1 MTNNQMPLLT
11 VAKRRRLIARGLVRG
26 LALVGAFTVL
36 YYYVLPLDR
45 LDDTQ
50 LWLILTIG
58 VVALAVV
65 TAYQVVAI
73 LRAAYPA
80 LRAVEAL
87 TIIGPLF
94 LYLFAAV
101 YYTMSQAEPGYF
113 SLSRLTRTDT
123 LYFTITTFSTVGFG
137 DIVATSQSGRVL
149 VMVQMVLDLIVL
161 GAVVKILI
169 GAAQSARRGMAP
181 ERPNPS

>member
-1 MTNNQMPLLT
+1 MTTDQMPQWT
-11 VAKRRRLIARGLVRG
+11 VAKRRRLIAGRLVRG
-26 LALVGAFTVL
+26 LALVGAFTAL
-36 YYYVLPLDR
+36 YFALPLDR
-45 LDDTQ
+45 LDDTP

-58 VVALAVV
+58 VVTLAVV

-73 LRAAYPA
+73 LRATYPA

-101 YYTMSQAEPGYF
+101 YYTMSRADPATF
-113 SLSRLTRTDT
+113 NLSGLTRTDT
-123 LYFTITTFSTVGFG
+123 LYFTITTFATVGYG
-137 DIVATSQSGRVL
+137 DIVATSQSARVL
-149 VMVQMVLDLIVL
+149 VMVQMILDLIVL
-161 GAVVKILI
+161 GAVVRIFV
-169 GAAQSARRGMAP
+169 GAVQSARRDTAP

>member
-1 MTNNQMPLLT
+1 MTNDQMPLLT
-11 VAKRRRLIARGLVRG
+11 VAKRRRLIAGGLVRG

-36 YYYVLPLDR
+36 YYVLPLDR

-50 LWLILTIG
+50 LWLILTVG

-101 YYTMSQAEPGYF
+101 YYTMSQAEPANF
-113 SLSRLTRTDT
+113 SLSGLTRTDT
-123 LYFTITTFSTVGFG
+123 LYFTITTFATVGFG

-169 GAAQSARRGMAP
+169 GAAQSARRGMAS